1 VLAQPREMAPRVT
14 SVGTI
19 FLDTPIDPNVVQP
32 VVVESGSGLVT
43 VGTGGGSAI
52 VRVPTVGNT
61 PGVGIAGAELTPRLA
76 ISQEPI
82 GIPVL
87 GLPPI
92 VVGVVDVGVEGVE
105 AMPLEPA
112 AHIPDTPTVS
122 AVAVVDIPEIGNIPG
137 FGVVA
142 VPAVV
147 VLPDIAVVLAVAE
160 VATVADPIANP
171 PPSYVSVD
179 PMSPEGWKVEH
190 VVPLPGK
197 ATVPVE

>member
-1 VLAQPREMAPRVT
+1 MLAQPREMAPSVT

-32 VVVESGSGLVT
+32 LVVEGGSALART
-43 VGTGGGSAI
+43 GTGGGAI
-52 VRVPTVGNT
+52 AGVPTVGNT
-61 PGVGIAGAELTPRLA
+61 PSVGIAGAELTPRLA
-76 ISQEPI
+76 ISQDPI

-105 AMPLEPA
+105 AIPLEPA
-112 AHIPDTPTVS
+112 PHIPDTPTLP
-122 AVAVVDIPEIGNIPG
+122 VARFVDIPEIGSNPGSAVVADDVDIPVVPPDV
-137 FGVVA
+137 GVV
-142 VPAVV
+142 
-147 VLPDIAVVLAVAE
+147 PDA
-160 VATVADPIANP
+160 ADPIANP
-171 PPSYVSVD
+171 PPSYVSTD
-179 PMSPEGWKVEH
+179 PINPDGEVTRVEH